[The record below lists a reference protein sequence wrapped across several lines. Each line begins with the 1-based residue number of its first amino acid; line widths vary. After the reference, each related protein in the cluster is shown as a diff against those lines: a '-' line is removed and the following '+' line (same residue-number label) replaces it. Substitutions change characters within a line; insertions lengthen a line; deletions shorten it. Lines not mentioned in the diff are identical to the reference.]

1 MIHENNI
8 SELYYTESTI
18 WGKSPNPSLLQFSI
32 SEVAIE
38 IFNLNHQVTK
48 AMNDLIG
55 WVNFNKIYS
64 TQIVF

>member
-1 MIHENNI
+1 MIHENNM
-8 SELYYTESTI
+8 SELYYTESMI
-18 WGKSPNPSLLQFSI
+18 WGKSSNPSLLQFSV
-32 SEVAIE
+32 SEVAIV